1 MLRLSSCA
9 DQVKNMIKLIRG
21 YGGFVILATQELND
35 FINHSNGYGI
45 SVLSNSEI
53 KICLN
58 LKEEEIEMVR
68 DHMRLSEVDC
78 DKIRNFKK
86 GQALFIA
93 NRDKIRISIDATDV
107 EMYTFTTDVN
117 MRRKIAEK
125 RSFNVKN
132 LAV

>member
-1 MLRLSSCA
+1 
-9 DQVKNMIKLIRG
+9 
-21 YGGFVILATQELND
+21 
-35 FINHSNGYGI
+35 
-45 SVLSNSEI
+45 
-53 KICLN
+53 
-58 LKEEEIEMVR
+58 MVR